1 MFLSKVIHTSSCARS
16 RRILSCINISKKFSA
31 FHGSTQ
37 IQQGSNIK
45 FDEFNLPQ
53 RTKQK
58 VVSASDA
65 VELVR
70 SGDTIAVSGF
80 VAQGSPE
87 ALLKALGERFDAS
100 IKGIPHS
107 LTLLF
112 GGGPGD
118 FQSLGLNH
126 LAKTKRFTTE
136 DSNEEVERCMLLRTI
151 GGHYGQVPLI
161 AELALKNKIE
171 AWTLPMVCFKI
182 GNFVEILQIFNSNNC
197 VLWYDRE
204 AFHVC
209 SELKPL
215 TLLDTLQV

>member
-1 MFLSKVIHTSSCARS
+1 MFLSKVIHTSCQPRS
-16 RRILSCINISKKFSA
+16 RRILSCINISKKFST
-31 FHGSTQ
+31 FDDEDDSTQ
-37 IQQGSNIK
+37 IQQEKNIK
-45 FDEFNLPQ
+45 FEEFNLPQ

-87 ALLKALGERFDAS
+87 AILKALGERFDAS
-100 IKGIPHS
+100 EKGKPHS
-107 LTLLF
+107 LSLLF

-118 FQSLGLNH
+118 FKNRGLNH
-126 LAKTKRFTTE
+126 LAKTKRYMTVE
-136 DSNEEVERCMLLRTI
+136 SNEEIERCMLLRTI

-171 AWTLPMVCFKI
+171 AWTLPMVCMDI
-182 GNFVEILQIFNSNNC
+182 GEFVRHFRS
-197 VLWYDRE
+197 
-204 AFHVC
+204 
-209 SELKPL
+209 
-215 TLLDTLQV
+215 

>member
-1 MFLSKVIHTSSCARS
+1 MFLSKVIHTSCRS
-16 RRILSCINISKKFSA
+16 RRIISCISISKKFST
-31 FHGSTQ
+31 FDDEDGSTQ

-45 FDEFNLPQ
+45 FEEFNLPQ

-87 ALLKALGERFDAS
+87 AILKALGERFDADV
-100 IKGIPHS
+100 KGKPHS

-118 FQSLGLNH
+118 FKNRGLNH
-126 LAKTKRFTTE
+126 LAKTKRFKTE
-136 DSNEEVERCMLLRTI
+136 GSNEEVERCMLLRTI

-171 AWTLPMVCFKI
+171 AWTLPMVCLEMVISLKYCRFSFLTI
-182 GNFVEILQIFNSNNC
+182 
-197 VLWYDRE
+197 
-204 AFHVC
+204 AF
-209 SELKPL
+209 
-215 TLLDTLQV
+215 

>member
-1 MFLSKVIHTSSCARS
+1 MFLSKVIHTSCRS
-16 RRILSCINISKKFSA
+16 RRILSCINISKKFST
-31 FHGSTQ
+31 FDDEHGFKQ

-45 FDEFNLPQ
+45 FEEFNLPQ

-87 ALLKALGERFDAS
+87 AILKALGERFDADV
-100 IKGIPHS
+100 KGKPHS

-118 FQSLGLNH
+118 CESRG
-126 LAKTKRFTTE
+126 K
-136 DSNEEVERCMLLRTI
+136 LL
-151 GGHYGQVPLI
+151 
-161 AELALKNKIE
+161 
-171 AWTLPMVCFKI
+171 C
-182 GNFVEILQIFNSNNC
+182 
-197 VLWYDRE
+197 
-204 AFHVC
+204 
-209 SELKPL
+209 
-215 TLLDTLQV
+215 